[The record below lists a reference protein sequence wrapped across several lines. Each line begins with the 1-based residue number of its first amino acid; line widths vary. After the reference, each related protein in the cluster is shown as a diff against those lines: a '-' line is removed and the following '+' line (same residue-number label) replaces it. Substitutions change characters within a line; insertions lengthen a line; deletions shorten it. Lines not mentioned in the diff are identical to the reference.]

1 MGDEGPAGVNVP
13 GAKFRLWDVCT
24 VMEEDLGGKEK
35 EASGDGG

>member
-13 GAKFRLWDVCT
+13 GVMFRLCDVCM
-24 VMEEDLGGKEK
+24 VMEEDLGGKEE